1 MKNRN
6 NKTKEAAIQD
16 FMLRIF
22 EDRFEKKAREIEQ
35 EKKVLVD
42 KFEIHVK
49 GKKILLENSK

>member
-6 NKTKEAAIQD
+6 NKTKNADIQD
-16 FMLRIF
+16 FMLKIF
-22 EDRFEKKAREIEQ
+22 EDHFDKKAREIEQ

-42 KFEIHVK
+42 KFDIHIK